1 MANSAT
7 KHRGFRPI
15 SAEIAAAAFLPRH
28 VGKCCLWGTRLTA
41 PLGQTYPWRFGVEVL
56 ADMPKGANRASQ
68 RMQVK

>member
-1 MANSAT
+1 MGNSAT

-15 SAEIAAAAFLPRH
+15 SDHCSIAFLPRH
-28 VGKCCLWGTRLTA
+28 VGRCCLWGTRLTA

-56 ADMPKGANRASQ
+56 AESVGANRASQ